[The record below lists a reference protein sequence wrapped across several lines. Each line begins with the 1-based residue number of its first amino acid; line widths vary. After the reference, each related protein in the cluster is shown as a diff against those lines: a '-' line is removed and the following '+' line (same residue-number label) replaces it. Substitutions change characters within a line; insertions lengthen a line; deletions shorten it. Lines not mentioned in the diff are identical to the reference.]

1 LERVYL
7 EFLDYDLMINGSEYA
22 KYYFILRTFA
32 EKNRKSFP
40 LKALNL
46 QTVRLLQKRA
56 AVTSRTLKEAYA
68 EPLNKTFS

>member
-1 LERVYL
+1 M
-7 EFLDYDLMINGSEYA
+7 EFLDYNLMINGNDYA

-32 EKNRKSFP
+32 EKNKKSFP

-46 QTVRLLQKRA
+46 QTVRLLQKKA
-56 AVTSRTLKEAYA
+56 ANTSKSLKEIYA